1 MVVRL
6 FGLIARS
13 AVHRKPIFE
22 SAFLALYVVYKKYFE
37 AGPIDRLREFVPSGS
52 LVIEVGANV
61 GFFRFA
67 LPNGWATGAKSYRSN
82 RRIETTIA

>member
-52 LVIEVGANV
+52 L
-61 GFFRFA
+61 
-67 LPNGWATGAKSYRSN
+67 
-82 RRIETTIA
+82 